1 MPIGDWLNS
10 AANGILRGMSSL
22 LSCSAL
28 RKSLG
33 ARTLFD
39 NFSLTLSEG
48 DRIGLIGPNGSGKT
62 TLLEILAGNEPPDAG
77 TVAARKLTRLAYVP
91 QDSLFEPHETVRSV
105 LTAALDGPSRNDPG
119 QLRGAQPRSGQ
130 QRGGPSRSLSL
141 DDDQKHTGLEIMLSR
156 AGFEDADAPAVALSG
171 GWKKRLAIAAALVTA
186 PEVLLLDEPTNH
198 LDLDG
203 ILWLERA
210 LLQANACL
218 VVTHDR
224 YFLENVA
231 TRVAEIN
238 RAYPQGAFQVR
249 GNYSEFLERRQE
261 FFEAQSKQQEALAGK
276 VRREVEWLRRG
287 PKARTS
293 KSRARID
300 EAGRLIDQLADATA
314 RSATATAQIDF
325 TSSERK
331 TKRLIEVEGIT
342 KAFGDN
348 RLFENLSL
356 TLSPGVRVGLVGSN
370 GSGKTT
376 LLKIL
381 QGEIEPDEGTIR
393 RADALR
399 VVHFSQDRTAHFD
412 PETTLRRMLS
422 PAGDSLIYR
431 DRAIHV
437 AGWAKRFLFREEQLE
452 MPMSRLSGGEK
463 ARVLIARLMLETA
476 DVLFLDEP
484 TNDLDIPTLEVL
496 EESLLEFPGAL
507 VLVSHDRY
515 LLDRVSTVVIGLAG
529 GGEARGRGEA
539 GLFADYSQWEAS
551 RNARP
556 EIKSSPETRF
566 GPETRSGESGPD
578 ENALP
583 ASAAGQRKKLSYL
596 EQREWDSMERQI
608 LESERELARWER
620 EVQNAA
626 SDAERLPEAYAKL
639 RDAHT
644 RVEELYA
651 RWAELEGKV
660 AG

>member
-1 MPIGDWLNS
+1 M
-10 AANGILRGMSSL
+10 ASL

-39 NFSLTLSEG
+39 NFSLTLAEG
-48 DRIGLIGPNGSGKT
+48 DRTGLIGPNGSGKT

-77 TVAARKLTRLAYVP
+77 TVATRKLTRLAYVP
-91 QDSLFEPHETVRSV
+91 QDSLFEPHQTVRSV
-105 LTAALDGPSRNDPG
+105 LTAALDGPSRNG
-119 QLRGAQPRSGQ
+119 QTRDGHARDHP
-130 QRGGPSRSLSL
+130 SL
-141 DDDQKHTGLEIMLSR
+141 DDEQKHTDLEIMLSR
-156 AGFEDADAPAVALSG
+156 AGFEDADTPAVALSG

-186 PEVLLLDEPTNH
+186 PDVLLLDEPTNH

-210 LLQANACL
+210 LLAANACL

-231 TRVAEIN
+231 TRVTEIN
-238 RAYPQGAFQVR
+238 PAYPQGAFQVR

-300 EAGRLIDQLADATA
+300 AAGRLIDQLADANA
-314 RSATATAQIDF
+314 RGATATAQIDF
-325 TSSERK
+325 TPSERK
-331 TKRLIEVEGIT
+331 TKRLIEAEGIG
-342 KAFGDN
+342 KAFGDT
-348 RLFENLSL
+348 RLFRNLNL

-381 QGEIEPDEGTIR
+381 QGELAPDEGTIR
-393 RADALR
+393 RAEALR

-515 LLDRVSTVVIGLAG
+515 LLDRVSTVVVGLNG
-529 GGEARGRGEA
+529 GGPARAADRAGRQGEA
-539 GLFADYSQWEAS
+539 GLFADYSQWEVQRSANP
-551 RNARP
+551 RRGVARDAL
-556 EIKSSPETRF
+556 S
-566 GPETRSGESGPD
+566 GPPPDDPRPAGESGTNQRASR
-578 ENALP
+578 EP
-583 ASAAGQRKKLSYL
+583 ATESKKKLSYL
-596 EQREWDSMERQI
+596 EQREWDSMEQQI
-608 LESERELARWER
+608 LDSEKELARWER
-620 EVQNAA
+620 EVQQAA
-626 SDAERLPEAYAKL
+626 TDAERLPEAYAKL
-639 RDAHT
+639 QDLHS

-651 RWAELEGKV
+651 RWAELESK
-660 AG
+660 AGG